1 MARPQ
6 ESSVLSLSLPL
17 SLKITFSW
25 MVVAHAFN
33 PSTRG
38 KKRQVD
44 FFEFEANLVYRASS
58 RTARTT
64 QKHPASKKQKAKP
77 DY

>member
-1 MARPQ
+1 
-6 ESSVLSLSLPL
+6 
-17 SLKITFSW
+17 